1 MSIFRNK
8 TNVIEYTVNKAVTS
22 GVYIS
27 VQNGEVLVNAPWYI
41 TSNQIQEIVEEKRK
55 WILEKI
61 SEYETEKAN
70 KRKFNNKIIY
80 MLGKQYNL
88 VINYTNIN
96 VPEVNMEKEKIEI
109 LLPNKYKKIDNTE
122 ILKLIINKIYDTMAE
137 QEIEMAMEKARVLL
151 GFAPE
156 DYKIEKMEKTLAK
169 CENKIITINPDII
182 FFDRKIIEYVIIHE
196 YCHLKYKTHSKR
208 FEETIEKYVKN
219 YKQYESKI
227 KEFKF

>member
-1 MSIFRNK
+1 MSFFRNK

-27 VQNGEVLVNAPWYI
+27 IQNGEVLVNAPWYI

-70 KRKFNNKIIY
+70 KRKFNNKTIY

-88 VINYTNIN
+88 VINYTNVNI
-96 VPEVNMEKEKIEI
+96 PEVNMEKEKIEI

-122 ILKLIINKIYDTMAE
+122 ILKLIINKIYNTMAE

-182 FFDRKIIEYVIIHE
+182 FFDRKIIEYVVIHE
-196 YCHLKYKTHSKR
+196 FCHLKYKTHSKR

-227 KEFKF
+227 MEFKF

>member
-1 MSIFRNK
+1 MSIYRSRN
-8 TNVIEYTVNKAVTS
+8 NVIEYTVNKAMTS
-22 GVYIS
+22 GIYIS
-27 VQNGEVLVNAPWYI
+27 VQNGEVLVNAPWYV
-41 TSNQIQEIVEEKRK
+41 TSSQIQEIVEEKRK

-61 SEYETEKAN
+61 SEYEVQKSN
-70 KRKFNNKIIY
+70 KRKFNNKTIC

-88 VINYTNIN
+88 LIDYTNIS
-96 VPEVNMEKEKIEI
+96 VPEVNMQKEKIEI
-109 LLPNKYKKIDNTE
+109 LLPNKYKKIDNTK
-122 ILKLIINKIYDTMAE
+122 ILKLIINKIYNTMAE

-196 YCHLKYKTHSKR
+196 YCHLKYKTHSKN
-208 FEETIEKYVKN
+208 FMQMIKKHVKN
-219 YKQYESKI
+219 YEVYEEKI

>member
-61 SEYETEKAN
+61 SEYETERAN

-88 VINYTNIN
+88 VINYTNVNI
-96 VPEVNMEKEKIEI
+96 PEVNMEKEKIEI

-122 ILKLIINKIYDTMAE
+122 ILKLIINKIYNTMAE

-196 YCHLKYKTHSKR
+196 YCHLKYKTHSKK
-208 FEETIEKYVKN
+208 FEEIIEKYVKN
-219 YKQYESKI
+219 YKQYESKV

>member
-61 SEYETEKAN
+61 SEYETERAN

-88 VINYTNIN
+88 VINYTNVNI
-96 VPEVNMEKEKIEI
+96 PEVNMEKEKIEI

-122 ILKLIINKIYDTMAE
+122 ILKLIINKIYNTMAE
-137 QEIEMAMEKARVLL
+137 QEIEMAMEKARVLF

-219 YKQYESKI
+219 YKQYESKV